1 MAAKGTEEATPKK
14 KKDARR
20 DGRIPKSGE
29 IVAWSMVLSFTML
42 IPWIWSVV
50 SRQLMMSLNDITLV
64 AQERTDAS
72 ILQALSRALQSTIFC
87 IVVVG
92 GAVALVAVST
102 TAAQVGFVLTGKPLK
117 PSLKRLNPFSNV
129 KNILGPRG
137 LWETIKQVIRAVV
150 MVFLAYGA
158 IRGLSDAMVDRAGQ
172 NLHASLEYVA
182 KYIVAFIRR
191 AAVVFFVLAIADYG
205 VQRALLRRE
214 LRMTRQEIREEYRQ
228 AEGDPM
234 IKQRI
239 RALQREKAR
248 RTMLQEVATSTVVVT
263 NPTHYSVALR
273 YQSGFAAPVVTAV
286 GTDRLAAQIKA
297 RAIAAGV
304 PIVEAPPLARA
315 LHRACQPGDN
325 IPMSLFEAVAQ
336 VLAALARVRTSLGGP
351 LALDITVPADIMRR
365 NQRRRRRS

>member
-20 DGRIPKSGE
+20 DGRIPKSSE
-29 IVAWSMVLSFTML
+29 VVAWSIVLAFTMM
-42 IPWIWSVV
+42 IPWVWQVI
-50 SRQLMMSLNDITLV
+50 SRQVITSLSDIAFV
-64 AQERTDAS
+64 ASERTDAS
-72 ILQALSRALQSTIFC
+72 ALQALSRALQSTLIC
-87 IVVVG
+87 VVAIG
-92 GAVALVAVST
+92 GALAMVALTT

-117 PSLKRLNPFSNV
+117 PSFKRLNPMSNV

-137 LWETIKQVIRAVV
+137 LWETLKQVIRAVV
-150 MVFLAYGA
+150 MIFLAYGA
-158 IRGLSDAMVDRAGQ
+158 IRGLVDAMVMRAGQ
-172 NLHASLEYVA
+172 NLHSSLSYVA
-182 KYIVAFIRR
+182 KEIISFIRI
-191 AAVVFFVLAIADYG
+191 AALVSFVLAIADYG
-205 VQRALLRRE
+205 VQRVILRRE

-228 AEGDPM
+228 SEGDPM

-248 RTMLQEVATSTVVVT
+248 RTMLQEVATSTVVIT

-273 YQSGFAAPVVTAV
+273 YQSGFSAPIVTAI

-315 LHRACQPGDN
+315 LHRACQPGDS

-351 LALDITVPADIMRR
+351 LALDIAVPTDVT
-365 NQRRRRRS
+365 RRRRRR